1 MKHNLSFEDATNLIK
16 LEIAGEREA
25 AALCDSVIE
34 IVKKFDGKV
43 YNKRFD
49 TAVNAVND
57 NIRVQLRYNS
67 FDIKYLMPNRSV
79 KSVGGD
85 HWNYVE
91 YDEPYM
97 CGMCIESS
105 DNHRALTPDKRIIA
119 EDIIANILNQKKR
132 LTAGADLAE
141 KQLNNDIRAFIGRK
155 AKLLQ
160 EIEQFNNDVD
170 YSLAN
175 YFDLRIE
182 VRR

>member
-16 LEIAGEREA
+16 LEIAGKREA
-25 AALCDSVIE
+25 AALCDAVIE

-43 YNKRFD
+43 HNKRFD
-49 TAVNAVND
+49 TAVNAVNE
-57 NIRVQLRYNS
+57 NVRVRMQYNS
-67 FDIKYLMPNRSV
+67 FDIKYSMPNRSV
-79 KSVGGD
+79 KSVSAD

-91 YDEPYM
+91 YDEPYI

-105 DNHRALTPDKRIIA
+105 DNNRALTPDKRIIS
-119 EDIIANILNQKKR
+119 ENIIANILEQKKR

-141 KQLNNDIRAFIGRK
+141 KQLNNNICDFIGRK

-160 EIEQFNNDVD
+160 QIEQFNNDVD